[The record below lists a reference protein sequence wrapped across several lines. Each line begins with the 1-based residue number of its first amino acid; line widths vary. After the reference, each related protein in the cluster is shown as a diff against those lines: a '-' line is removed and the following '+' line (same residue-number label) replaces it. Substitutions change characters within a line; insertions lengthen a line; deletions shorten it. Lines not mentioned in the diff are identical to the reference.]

1 MGDMTNV
8 PSITL
13 ADGTAIP
20 QLGFGTWQ
28 VRDADVTPAV
38 LSALEAGYRHIDTAQ
53 VYRNEA
59 GVGRALASAGLPR
72 DEVYVATKLWNDH
85 HHRADARA
93 ALESSLEK
101 LGLDH
106 LDLYLIHWPATVA
119 YGDSYIEAWDALQEF
134 KAEGLT
140 RSIGVSNF
148 HVAHLDALAGEVPA
162 VNQIELH
169 PTLAQVPLRA
179 ELARRGIAVESYSP
193 LGSGADLENPDLA
206 AIADGLGRSVAQV
219 IIRWHLQHGFVV
231 LPKSVTPARIVENL
245 DVLDFELDAQSMARI
260 DALDA
265 GNRIGSHPDTATF

>member
-1 MGDMTNV
+1 MTHV

-20 QLGFGTWQ
+20 QIGFGTWQ
-28 VRDADVTPAV
+28 VRDEDVTPAV
-38 LSALEAGYRHIDTAQ
+38 LDALEVGYRHIDTAQ

-72 DEVYVATKLWNDH
+72 DEVFVTTKLWNDCH
-85 HHRADARA
+85 PKADARA
-93 ALESSLEK
+93 AFESSLEK

-106 LDLYLIHWPATVA
+106 VDLYLIHWPATLT
-119 YGDSYIEAWDALQEF
+119 YGDSYIEAWEALQEF
-134 KAEGLT
+134 KAEGLA

-148 HVAHLDALAGEVPA
+148 HVAHLDAISGEVPA
-162 VNQIELH
+162 VNQIEVH
-169 PTLAQVPLRA
+169 PTFAQVPLRA

-193 LGSGADLENPDLA
+193 LGSGADLGDPDLA
-206 AIADGLGRSVAQV
+206 AIAGDLGRSVAQV

-231 LPKSVTPARIVENL
+231 LPKSVTPARIAENF
-245 DVLDFELDAQSMARI
+245 DVFGFELDADAMARL

-265 GNRIGSHPDTATF
+265 GNRVGADPDTATF